1 MPPLTQYGLEWK
13 DGGLGTIAPQWSAEP
28 SLVQIEQISR
38 KHLHLDE
45 IATCIVKFYTQGSSN
60 KLYTVSTDTGRWLM
74 RVALPMDLY
83 RKTAS
88 EVATMR
94 FVQKNT
100 SIPVPAVLGYE
111 ALNDNALQFEWML
124 IQYMPG
130 TVLEQSWRKMLLST
144 KKDLVKKLAHFQSE
158 LFSYTPRFQ
167 AIGNLYQK
175 SPESSEIE
183 IDSLVSMGFFW
194 GDRGAPSRAQD
205 INRGPFRNSHQWL
218 STRLDLVLQDQAT
231 ILAKSNDEDEIED
244 AKTAQNLAERLLALL
259 PSIFR
264 ADEAVESTILYHDD
278 LHESDIVIDESG
290 NITAVLD
297 WECVSF
303 FPLWMACQP
312 PALLNGG
319 VRLDEPQRKDFS
331 AYNPELDDA
340 DAEVNEGLSSVYWRE
355 LKMYEVGK
363 LRTVFLAEIERLQPA
378 WLKEYRDGEVKRD
391 FELAVWGCDVEL
403 TMKRVGFWLD
413 AYEKGKTYSLRES
426 LSK

>member
-1 MPPLTQYGLEWK
+1 MSPPIQYGLEWK
-13 DGGLGTIAPQWSAEP
+13 DGRLGIIAPQWSAEP
-28 SLVQIEQISR
+28 SLAQIEQISR
-38 KHLHLDE
+38 QHFHLDDT
-45 IATCIVKFYTQGSSN
+45 ATCLVKFYTQGSSN

-74 RVALPMDLY
+74 RVALPMDPY
-83 RKTAS
+83 RKTSS

-94 FVQKNT
+94 YVQKNT

-111 ALNDNALQFEWML
+111 ASNDNALQFEWML

-130 TVLEQSWRKMLLST
+130 TVLEQRWRKMSLST
-144 KKDLVKKLAHFQSE
+144 KEDLVKKLAHFQSE
-158 LFSYTPRFQ
+158 LFSKTPRFQ

-175 SPESSEIE
+175 SPESSEIG
-183 IDSLVSMGFFW
+183 SLVSTGFFW
-194 GDRGAPSRAQD
+194 GDRGARAQD
-205 INRGPFRNSHQWL
+205 INRGPFRNNHQWL
-218 STRLDLVLQDQAT
+218 SARLNLVLQDQAK

-244 AKTAQNLAERLLALL
+244 AQTAKNLAERLLALL

-278 LHESDIVIDESG
+278 LHESDILIDESS

-312 PALLNGG
+312 PAFLNGG
-319 VRLDEPQRKDFS
+319 VRLDEPQRRDFS
-331 AYNPELDDA
+331 AYNPELDDG

-355 LKMYEVGK
+355 LKRYEVGK
-363 LRTVFLAEIERLQPA
+363 LRTIFLAEMERLQPD
-378 WLKEYRDGEVKRD
+378 WLKEHRDGEVKRD

-403 TMKRVGFWLD
+403 TMKRVGLWLD

-426 LSK
+426 LNK